1 MTDGKEIGKEEVEQV
16 ASSNSHNRTISFITT
31 HPNVSISLFKF
42 ERERNTNLEVFR
54 NHNIKEKTRK
64 TRQYETRISFSN
76 GLAYKVWNSSNKNS
90 RWSFDPRNGLT
101 LQNPT
106 VSDSANY
113 YVFGHLPFVNGKP
126 VNITHSNDSFKRHR
140 IQNIIRKIFPV
151 DRIDAIDVILFAF
164 DDPGNKNL

>member
-1 MTDGKEIGKEEVEQV
+1 MSLAGLELEE
-16 ASSNSHNRTISFITT
+16 
-31 HPNVSISLFKF
+31 
-42 ERERNTNLEVFR
+42 
-54 NHNIKEKTRK
+54 
-64 TRQYETRISFSN
+64 
-76 GLAYKVWNSSNKNS
+76 VWNSSNKNS

-140 IQNIIRKIFPV
+140 IQKIIRKIFPSV
-151 DRIDAIDVILFAF
+151 DRISAIDVILFAF
-164 DDPGNKNL
+164 DDPGNRNLWHHSRIRLVKIECHYSTRDRSWESGSTWWSSGRFKRHPNLHLLLEATNMVLLRN